1 MEDLDV
7 VGESREANPVT
18 APVDE
23 TLPGA
28 PMHFAVKFEET
39 RNPLH
44 LNTGPAR
51 LRGPG
56 RITFEGACVG
66 FDGKFGM
73 LRWLRKNKHFQ
84 VPESE
89 VLNVQC
95 LGRSVTFQV
104 RTGTGALQTVG
115 LTSPNTLSAVRLAA
129 RLPRQQTEAFAVSS
143 AEHTD
148 FHKRLEALSPTAIA
162 VPVIVGINIVVFI
175 AMCLS
180 GVGLFTVDGNAV
192 LPWGSNYGPLT
203 TSGQWWRL
211 ATNIFVHFGLLHVAL
226 NMFALYSSGR
236 TVERLFGTT
245 RFVVLYLFAGIAA
258 SMASLLWNPAINSA
272 GASGAIF
279 GVFGGMLAFVMNK
292 RNEVPQSVMVEHRNS
307 TMIFAAYSLFYG
319 MAHTGID
326 NAAHVGG
333 LLAGLAMGFVLAR
346 PLTSEARAAPQP
358 RNLLLS
364 IALGTA
370 LLLSLSW
377 PIAHPSTAVAQT
389 RRFDLLLHQVSD
401 EETAAL
407 KSITTLQ
414 QRMVT
419 ERMDDQQMASALAS
433 EVVPKWD
440 AIYREI
446 TAVPL
451 QPGDRNFKLRGLM
464 LSYFD
469 ARRQQFSL
477 LVRSQASHD
486 AELQAQAI
494 EEKDVADKILSDIKS
509 EQIKLH

>member
-7 VGESREANPVT
+7 VRENSEANPLT
-18 APVDE
+18 APVDKI
-23 TLPGA
+23 LPGA

-51 LRGPG
+51 LRGAG
-56 RITFEGACVG
+56 HITFEGACIG
-66 FDGKFGM
+66 FDGKFGS
-73 LRWLRKNKHFQ
+73 LRWLRKNQHVQ
-84 VPESE
+84 VPESD

-104 RTGTGALQTVG
+104 RTGAGALQTVG

-129 RLPRQQTEAFAVSS
+129 RLPRQQTEAFTVSS

-148 FHKRLEALSPTAIA
+148 FHKRLDALSPKAIA

-180 GVGLFTVDGNAV
+180 GVGLFAIDGNAV

-258 SMASLLWNPAINSA
+258 SMTSLLWNPAINSA

-307 TMIFAAYSLFYG
+307 TVAFAAYSLFYG
-319 MAHTGID
+319 VAHTGID

-346 PLTSEARAAPQP
+346 PLTTEARAKPQP
-358 RNLLLS
+358 RNLVLS
-364 IALGTA
+364 IALGTV
-370 LLLSLSW
+370 LLLCLSW
-377 PIAHPSTAVAQT
+377 PIAHPGTEVAQT

-401 EETAAL
+401 DETTAV
-407 KSITTLQ
+407 KSVTSLQ
-414 QRMVT
+414 QRVAPD
-419 ERMDDQQMASALAS
+419 RLNDQQVASALSS
-433 EVVPKWD
+433 EVAPKWD

-446 TAVPL
+446 AAVPL
-451 QPGDRNFKLRGLM
+451 QPGDRNFKLRSLM

-477 LVRSQASHD
+477 LGRALASHD
-486 AELQAQAI
+486 AGLQAQSMAK
-494 EEKDVADKILSDIKS
+494 KDVADKILSDIKA
-509 EQIKLH
+509 EQIKQH